1 MPDSADTPIGPLHPG
16 PLVLVVAD
24 DHAERL
30 GISRMIRELGY
41 PARSCR
47 RGSDALRFLQSYPK
61 LVSVLVSD
69 LGMSG
74 MDGGELVE
82 RALDLDRTVRVV
94 LMADLQN
101 PRSVELLPGY
111 RDLPLLLKPIRIAD
125 LHSALMALVGPP
137 GPTPTPLSVA
147 VPTPRAR
154 RRRTSGHHEV

>member
-1 MPDSADTPIGPLHPG
+1 MPDSADAAITPLHPG
-16 PLVLVVAD
+16 PLVLVVDD

-30 GISRMIRELGY
+30 GISRMIRGLGY

-47 RGSDALRFLQSYPK
+47 RGADALRFLQSHPQR
-61 LVSVLVSD
+61 VSALIAD

-82 RALDLDRTVRVV
+82 RALDLDRTVGVV

-101 PRSVELLPGY
+101 PRSAELLAGY

-125 LHSALMALVGPP
+125 LHGTLMALVGPP
-137 GPTPTPLSVA
+137 SQSSMPPSVSGPTW
-147 VPTPRAR
+147 R